1 MQDLFKELLVIRR
14 KEIGEV
20 VTDARNKRGLQQQEL
35 AVMCGIDVQIL
46 RKIEY
51 GEKNYLYD
59 YLQIVAMALDMH
71 GGELVE
77 KAMAKIWGLEGSS
90 ARYDVLRRRMQEQMQ
105 ENLERFRVENVRKRE
120 DERRKRMERRQKT
133 EYCNAL
139 DGSRQNDESQDAETK
154 AKYEPKGL
162 ARGGRCAKI

>member
-1 MQDLFKELLVIRR
+1 MKNLFEELLLIRR
-14 KEIGEV
+14 KEIGEA

-35 AVMCGIDVQIL
+35 AAMCGIDVQIL

-59 YLQIVAMALDMH
+59 YLQLVAMALGMH

-77 KAMAKIWGLEGSS
+77 KAMTKIWELEGSS

-105 ENLERFRVENVRKRE
+105 ENLERFRVENVRKHE
-120 DERRKRMERRQKT
+120 AERRKRMARRQKA
-133 EYCNAL
+133 EQCRAF
-139 DGSRQNDESQDAETK
+139 DGSKHNKGSQDAETK
-154 AKYEPKGL
+154 AKYQPKGL